1 MVFRHFVLWVFAIA
15 LAATAA
21 AQFGKPKPTPK
32 NADEYFA
39 ERAMRDAGRLTEGV
53 AGRDVIRP
61 GDGVDLERAEA
72 RMEEAYAI
80 YVKLCEDRT
89 LPRDQ
94 WARNCFSLAD
104 MYRRGLATEQDY
116 VRARTYYDAACLVG
130 RHTESCIQQAYLSQK
145 GPERQVDLRHAR
157 ALYDHACDLKD
168 PAGCAGL
175 GNMMYAGLGGS
186 RNRTQAAQLLQES
199 CSDGYDWA
207 CSRLSEYG
215 LCGAWRMATSS
226 RDGDISERL
235 LCDRLSRGLNVFE
248 D

>member
-1 MVFRHFVLWVFAIA
+1 MVFRNLTLCILALVFSASA
-15 LAATAA
+15 M

-32 NADEYFA
+32 NAAEYFA
-39 ERAMRDAGRLTEGV
+39 ERAMRDAARLSQGV
-53 AGRDVIRP
+53 GGRDIIRP
-61 GDGVDLERAEA
+61 SDGVDLERAEE
-72 RMEEAYAI
+72 RMEEAFAI
-80 YVKLCEDRT
+80 YEQMCEDRT

-94 WARNCFSLAD
+94 WARNCFALGD
-104 MYRRGLATEQDY
+104 MHRRGLATEQDF
-116 VRARTYYDAACLVG
+116 VRARIYYDAACLEG

-157 ALYDHACDLKD
+157 SLYDHACDLKD

-215 LCGAWRMATSS
+215 LCGAWRMATSN